1 MPETF
6 DATIV
11 IVTKDRRD
19 MLADALASASEQEG
33 DIEIL
38 VIDDGSSDGTAEMV
52 AERFP
57 RVRVQRFDTNAG
69 LVVRRNDAARIA
81 RGRVI
86 VSIDD
91 DAVFTSRDTVAQTLD
106 DLAADDRI
114 AAVGIPYV
122 DVRRSPEVH
131 QQPPDAESC
140 WIGPVY
146 RGTAH
151 AVRREV
157 FLELGGY
164 RERIVHQG
172 EEHDFCLR
180 LLDAGW
186 LVRYGRAA
194 PIEHRES
201 PRRSTRRMERYGR
214 CNEQLLCAT
223 YYPQPW
229 ASLYGVGYAGKAILR
244 GLRSDGGLVWI
255 FEGILRGAGAWVT
268 TRRRPVSR
276 ATFALDQRLRRARC
290 LPIEDVAPTGVSP
303 RR

>member
-1 MPETF
+1 M

-19 MLADALASASEQEG
+19 MLADALVSACAQEG
-33 DIEIL
+33 DLEVL
-38 VIDDGSSDGTAEMV
+38 VVDDGSSDGTAEMV

-57 RVRVQRFDTNAG
+57 DVRVQRFETNAG
-69 LVVRRNDAARIA
+69 LVVRRNDAARLA
-81 RGRVI
+81 HGRII

-91 DAVFTSRDTVAQTLD
+91 DAVFTSPDTVAQTLRD
-106 DLAADDRI
+106 FEHDDRI
-114 AAVGIPYV
+114 AAVGIPFV
-122 DVRRSPEVH
+122 DVRRSPQVH
-131 QQPPDAESC
+131 QQPPEAEGC
-140 WIGPVY
+140 WIGPVF

-151 AVRREV
+151 AVRRDV

-180 LLDAGW
+180 LLDAGH

-201 PRRSTRRMERYGR
+201 PRRSNRRMERYGR
-214 CNEQLLCAT
+214 RNEQLLCAT

-229 ASLYGVGYAGKAILR
+229 ATLYGVGYAGKSVLR
-244 GLRSDGGLVWI
+244 GIRSDGGLVWI
-255 FEGILRGAGAWVT
+255 FEGILRGVGAWMT
-268 TRRRPVSR
+268 AGRRPISR
-276 ATFALDQRLRRARC
+276 ETFALDQRLRRAGC
-290 LPIEDVAPTGVSP
+290 LPIEDVGPQVSP

>member
-1 MPETF
+1 M

-11 IVTKDRRD
+11 IVTKDRRE
-19 MLADALASASEQEG
+19 MLADALASAVAQEG

-57 RVRVQRFDTNAG
+57 DVRVHRYETNAG

-91 DAVFTSRDTVAQTLD
+91 DAVFTTPDTVAQTLRD
-106 DLAADDRI
+106 FDADARI

-122 DVRRSPEVH
+122 DVRRSPQVH
-131 QQPPDAESC
+131 QQPPDAEGC

-151 AVRREV
+151 AVRRDV

-180 LLDAGW
+180 LLDAGY

-201 PRRSTRRMERYGR
+201 PRRSNRRMERYGR
-214 CNEQLLCAT
+214 RNEQLLCAT

-229 ASLYGVGYAGKAILR
+229 AIVYGVGYAGKSILR
-244 GLRSDGGLVWI
+244 GIRSDGGLVWI
-255 FEGILRGAGAWVT
+255 FEGILRGVGAWMT
-268 TRRRPVSR
+268 AGRRPVSR

-290 LPIEDVAPTGVSP
+290 LPIEDVSP